1 MRIASRLGLMTIG
14 SQRPAWLSA
23 FAPWASYAYGTTG
36 LTTPQYY
43 NMSLAETR
51 AGEALKLNAAGVYVG
66 IPANTP
72 LILGGVGHD
81 VFRSYTQY
89 FLNDTAPVNQ
99 TITLPATGS
108 YTLHV
113 FGTGSAAV
121 AAGTATISNAGSAD
135 ASASRTIGCTGTGTV
150 SITITGS
157 PTRVWFTNTAFA
169 VPPVTTAGS
178 PVTRNASI
186 STVTGQPALGDF
198 RIKLREDIPDLSNR
212 TFWSRGTSQYDEVRL
227 SMVSGKIRQ
236 TVTKL
241 GPELFTG
248 FTNADTGWTIGGDPK
263 TAAKVGTGGS
273 VNVLQNGAGEGNK
286 SYLID
291 WDILTYTGSG
301 AFRPVAFGSSA
312 DLGIPE
318 AAVGNYVSV
327 LSTSTGNV
335 NIGIRGTAPAAGEVR
350 INSIR
355 EITTPVLIETD
366 AYTSAPGIVEIE
378 AIAADGNQSISA
390 TGRTGATD
398 TVAVTIPAGTIE
410 RFGGLGGT
418 TFPNV
423 TNMDFA
429 VGPA

>member
-1 MRIASRLGLMTIG
+1 MELGLSLSLSRLGGIPG
-14 SQRPAWLSA
+14 WLSA

-36 LTTPQYY
+36 LTTPQFY
-43 NMSLAETR
+43 NMALAETR

-72 LILGGVGHD
+72 LILGGAGHD
-81 VFRSYTQY
+81 VYQSYTQY

-135 ASASRTIGCTGTGTV
+135 AATPRTIGCTGTGTV

-178 PVTRNASI
+178 PVTRNASV
-186 STVTGQPALGDF
+186 STITGQPALGDF
-198 RIKLREDIPDLSNR
+198 RVKLREDITDLTDR
-212 TFWSRGTSQYDEVRL
+212 TFWSRGTSQYDEVRF

-248 FTNADTGWTIGGDPK
+248 FTNAETGWTIGGNPK
-263 TAAKVGTGGS
+263 TATKVATGSG
-273 VNVLQNGAGEGNK
+273 VNVLQNGAVEGDK
-286 SYLID
+286 IYLID
-291 WDILTYTGSG
+291 WDVLTYTGGGS
-301 AFRPVAFGSSA
+301 FRITATGSIA
-312 DLGIPE
+312 DLGPTE
-318 AAVGNYVSV
+318 TAVGNYVSV

-335 NIGIRGTAPAAGEVR
+335 NIGIRGTAAATGEVR
-350 INSIR
+350 INSVR
-355 EITTPVLIETD
+355 EITTPVMIETS
-366 AYTSAPGIVEIE
+366 AYSSAPGIVEIE

-418 TFPNV
+418 TFPNC